1 MLNFNKKDVM
11 MMRYSIVKKQDK
23 NTHEV
28 AETIKRALTAI
39 IVDFHREISNQET
52 TEDRRK
58 TAESSLEMWKR
69 LKARVDTQFAE
80 QDK

>member
-1 MLNFNKKDVM
+1 MANNEM
-11 MMRYSIVKKQDK
+11 MTLELSRHDMCD
-23 NTHEV
+23 
-28 AETIKRALTAI
+28 IKRALTAI

-80 QDK
+80 QDR